1 MNFYNP
7 QLGILANQ
15 DKGGIPLIIASDI
28 PLMRHNPMASAG
40 ELYVPDTLDAHGGMD
55 SNFAPPLLPFAEN
68 GRLAVWAY
76 NQNYQGVAPMEL
88 QPQLDLGKPWEMI

>member
-15 DKGGIPLIIASDI
+15 YWGGIPLIIASDI
-28 PLMRHNPMASAG
+28 PLMRHNPLSSAN
-40 ELYVPDTLDAHGGMD
+40 ERYVPDTLDAHGGMD
-55 SNFAPPLLPFAEN
+55 SNFSPPLPPFAEN
-68 GRLAVWAY
+68 GRLVVWNY

-88 QPQLDLGKPWEMI
+88 QPQIDLGKPWEMI